1 MSTQSA
7 GSGGDSDAYTYRP
20 SLLGAPWAFKLTD
33 DGIEWAAGTKSGRV
47 AFRDIRRLR
56 MSYRPANMQSYRF
69 MTEIWAD
76 GAPKLRIVSSSRK
89 SMVEQERLDKHYSA
103 FVAKLHR
110 RIARAGATP
119 QFEQGSNTLAYW
131 PGLILFVGVALG
143 FCFLIVRA
151 LQSDAMSGVVF
162 IATFLTLF
170 LWQGVNF
177 FRRNKP
183 GLYVVDA
190 LPAMLM
196 PKG

>member
-7 GSGGDSDAYTYRP
+7 GLGSDSDTYIYRP

-76 GAPKLRIVSSSRK
+76 GAPKLRIVSSSWK
-89 SMVEQERLDKHYSA
+89 SMVEQERLDKLYSA

-143 FCFLIVRA
+143 LCFLIVRA

>member
-7 GSGGDSDAYTYRP
+7 GLGSDNDTYIYRP

-76 GAPKLRIVSSSRK
+76 GAPKLRIVSSSWK
-89 SMVEQERLDKHYSA
+89 SMVEQERLDKLYSA

-143 FCFLIVRA
+143 LCFLIVRA

-162 IATFLTLF
+162 IATFLALF

-190 LPAMLM
+190 LPAMLL